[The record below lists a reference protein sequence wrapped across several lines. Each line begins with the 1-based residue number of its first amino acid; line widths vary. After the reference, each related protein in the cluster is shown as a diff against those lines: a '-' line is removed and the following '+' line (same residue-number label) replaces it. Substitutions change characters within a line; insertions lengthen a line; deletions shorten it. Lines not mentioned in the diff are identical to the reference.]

1 MRKNFWNTICAF
13 VVALS
18 LISAGCGSV
27 SVDFYTKVDPSGD
40 YNQKISVT
48 ATGILGEQLITQN
61 LTQSA
66 TNNGWTTTAGR
77 NGDSVTFN
85 ASKQFHSG
93 DNSNVFDAMG
103 DNASIKLGDVN
114 SHVSNGFFY
123 KDYYFEGTIP
133 SNPINPDAKNTAMAD
148 ALMNSMFKMS
158 WTIELPGQIVETNA
172 DTHTGNAATW
182 NLTYSS
188 VTKGTPMTIHS
199 RVLQWGNIAIA
210 GGAGLAVILLAVLL
224 ILKNRAKKTPIVQS
238 LETKDSP

>member
-1 MRKNFWNTICAF
+1 MRKGFRDTICFF

-18 LISAGCGSV
+18 LVSTGCGSV

-40 YNQKISVT
+40 YNQQISVT

-66 TNNGWTTTAGR
+66 TNNGWTATAGR
-77 NGDSVTFN
+77 NGDSATFN

-93 DNSNVFDAMG
+93 DKSTVFDAMG
-103 DNASIKLGDVN
+103 DNASIKLGDIN
-114 SHVSNGFFY
+114 SRISNGFFY

-133 SNPINPDAKNTAMAD
+133 SNPINPDANNTAMAD
-148 ALMNSMFKMS
+148 ALLNSMFKMS
-158 WTIELPGQIVETNA
+158 WTIELPGKIVETNA

-188 VTKGTPMTIHS
+188 VTKGTPMMIHT
-199 RVLQWGNIAIA
+199 RILQWGNIGIA
-210 GGAGLAVILLAVLL
+210 GGAGIAVILLLVLF
-224 ILKNRAKKTPIVQS
+224 IRKKRPAPAVQS
-238 LETKDSP
+238 SETKESP